1 MILLGGFAVYIFEVA
16 GGTDYE
22 YKYLGLA
29 SVVAGLCIMILL
41 AFPTVRKFNLAQ
53 AAPLGRLCDP
63 RVADLVATLL
73 SLCAPLT
80 ALHPFRTFA

>member
-41 AFPTVRKFNLAQ
+41 AFPTVRKFNWPRLRPWVVFVILAW
-53 AAPLGRLCDP
+53 LI
-63 RVADLVATLL
+63 LL
-73 SLCAPLT
+73 LL
-80 ALHPFRTFA
+80 F